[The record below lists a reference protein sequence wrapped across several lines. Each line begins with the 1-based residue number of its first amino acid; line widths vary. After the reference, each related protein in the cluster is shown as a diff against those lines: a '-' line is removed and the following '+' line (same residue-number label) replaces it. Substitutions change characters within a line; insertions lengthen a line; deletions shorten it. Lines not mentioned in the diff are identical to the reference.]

1 MLRTFANPTPIK
13 GDYVMRSSRLA
24 FLLTVS
30 AAALLSSAALA
41 ERHRTPAPAHPGWWH
56 STPGQQGFHAPIA
69 AKSGTWNG
77 LAHAFPGSGAPD
89 TALLLTDGT
98 VIMHDLCTVNWFRL
112 TPDNTGSY
120 RNGTW
125 SSIAAMPS
133 GYSPLYFGSQV
144 MPDGKHVTVEGG
156 EYLNCSAVWTNKGAI
171 YDSVANTWTN
181 VPPPSG
187 WSQIGDAQSVVRTD
201 GLLMQADCCTTH
213 SAIGTISGSTVT
225 WNDVAGTGK
234 ADSNDEEGWTQ
245 LPDGRILTVD
255 ANRDLGTNNDYE
267 TFSENTNSWTSPGKI
282 GFSCTD
288 SGSHEIGPAPLLPNG
303 LVLQI
308 CGTPHTGTFN
318 PLTNTW
324 VQGPD
329 MPNIGGTLDSAD
341 GPAAVL
347 PNGNVLAAVSPGV
360 FQNPTHFVE
369 IKVTD
374 PTHISIT
381 QVNEPAS
388 ASGQS
393 SWESRMLVL
402 PTGEVLWSS
411 DVGDVQIYTPKGKPA
426 KAAIPTV
433 KKVPAS
439 LTRGSTNNVVKGT
452 GFNGVTYGGYYGD
465 DVQTSS
471 NYPLVRFTNTSS
483 GHVCYAKTHDYATG
497 ISDGSITSAKYDIP
511 AGCEAGASTLEVV
524 VNGVA
529 SKAKSTTLN

>member
-1 MLRTFANPTPIK
+1 
-13 GDYVMRSSRLA
+13 MRSSRIASLLA
-24 FLLTVS
+24 ATA
-30 AAALLSSAALA
+30 AAALLSTSALA
-41 ERHRTPAPAHPGWWH
+41 GHHLTPLPPHPNSWK
-56 STPGQQGFHAPIA
+56 SDAGQQGFQAPIN
-69 AKSGTWNG
+69 AKSGKWNG
-77 LAHAFPGSGAPD
+77 LAHAFPGSGFPD

-98 VIMHDLCTVNWFRL
+98 VIMHDGCTVNWFRL
-112 TPDNTGSY
+112 TPNNTGSY

-171 YDSVANTWTN
+171 YDSAANTWTN
-181 VPPPSG
+181 VAPPSG
-187 WSQIGDAQSVVRTD
+187 WTSIGDAQSVTRTD
-201 GLLMQADCCTTH
+201 GLLMQADCCSTK
-213 SAIGTISGSTVT
+213 SAIGTISGNSVT
-225 WNDVAGTGK
+225 WTSTGTGK

-245 LPDGRILTVD
+245 LPDGTILTVD

-267 TFSENTNSWTSPGKI
+267 IYSENTGAWTTPGKI

-303 LVLQI
+303 LVFQL
-308 CGTPHTGTFN
+308 CGTTHTGTYN
-318 PLTNTW
+318 PLTGAW

-329 MPNIGGTLDSAD
+329 MPNINGALDSAD

-347 PNGNVLAAVSPGV
+347 PDGNVLAAVSPGV
-360 FQNPTHFVE
+360 FNNPTHFVE
-369 IKVTD
+369 AKVTD
-374 PTHISIT
+374 AAHITIT
-381 QVNEPAS
+381 QVDEPAS
-388 ASGQS
+388 APGQS
-393 SWESRMLVL
+393 SWEGRMLVL

-411 DVGDVQIYTPKGKPA
+411 DVGDVQIYTPKGRPA
-426 KAAIPTV
+426 KAAIPKV
-433 KKVPAS
+433 KSVSAT
-439 LTRGSTNNVVKGT
+439 LTRGSTNNVVKGK

-471 NYPLVRFTNTSS
+471 NYPLVRFTNNGS
-483 GHVCYAKTHDYATG
+483 GHVCYAKSHDYATG
-497 ISDGSITSAKYDIP
+497 ISDGSVTNAKFDIP

-529 SKAKSTTLN
+529 SKAQAVTLN

>member
-1 MLRTFANPTPIK
+1 
-13 GDYVMRSSRLA
+13 MRSSRFA
-24 FLLTVS
+24 LTASV
-30 AAALLSSAALA
+30 AALLTSSALA
-41 ERHRTPAPAHPGWWH
+41 APHLTPLPKHPNSWH
-56 STPGQQGFHAPIA
+56 AMPGQEGWHAPIN
-69 AKSGTWNG
+69 AKSGKWNG
-77 LAHAFPGSGAPD
+77 LAHAFPGSGFPD
-89 TALLLTDGT
+89 TALLLNDGT
-98 VIMHDLCTVNWFRL
+98 VMMHDGCTVNWFRL
-112 TPDNTGSY
+112 TPDNNGSY

-125 SSIAAMPS
+125 SSMAAMPA

-144 MPDGKHVTVEGG
+144 MPDGVHVTIEGG
-156 EYLNCSAVWTNKGAI
+156 EYLNCSPVWTNKGAI
-171 YDSVANTWTN
+171 YDRVANTWAN
-181 VPPPSG
+181 VPPPTG
-187 WSQIGDAQSVVRTD
+187 WNNIGDAQSVVRTD

-213 SAIGTISGSTVT
+213 SAIGTISGNSVSWSDTG
-225 WNDVAGTGK
+225 GTGK

-245 LPDGRILTVD
+245 LPDGTILTVD

-267 TFSENTNSWTSPGKI
+267 IYSENSGSWTSPGKI

-308 CGTPHTGTFN
+308 CGTAHTGTYN
-318 PLTNTW
+318 PLTGTW

-329 MPNIGGTLDSAD
+329 MPNIGGALDSAD

-360 FQNPTHFVE
+360 FNNPTHFVE
-369 IKVTD
+369 VHVTD
-374 PTHISIT
+374 PATITIT
-381 QVNEPAS
+381 QVDEPAS

-426 KAAIPTV
+426 KSAIPTV
-433 KKVPAS
+433 KKVPAN
-439 LTRGSTNNVVKGT
+439 LTIGSTDNVVKGK
-452 GFNGVTYGGYYGD
+452 GFNGVSYGGYYGD

-471 NYPLVRFTNTSS
+471 NYPMVRFTNVAT

-497 ISDGSITSAKYDIP
+497 ISDGSVTTAKYDIP

-529 SKAKSTTLN
+529 SRPKTTTLN

>member
-1 MLRTFANPTPIK
+1 
-13 GDYVMRSSRLA
+13 MRSSHIASLLA
-24 FLLTVS
+24 ATAAVALVS
-30 AAALLSSAALA
+30 TSALA

-56 STPGQQGFHAPIA
+56 NASLPAIHVPNNTR
-69 AKSGTWNG
+69 SGTWHG
-77 LAHAFPGSGAPD
+77 LAHAFPGSGFPD

-98 VIMHDLCTVNWFRL
+98 VMMHDGCTVNWFRL

-125 SSIAAMPS
+125 SSMAAMPS

-144 MPDGKHVTVEGG
+144 MPDGRHVTVEGG

-171 YDSVANTWTN
+171 FDSVANTWTN

-201 GLLMQADCCTTH
+201 GLLMQADCCTSH
-213 SAIGTISGSTVT
+213 SAIGTISGNSVT
-225 WNDVAGTGK
+225 WSDTGGTGK
-234 ADSNDEEGWTQ
+234 GDVNDEEGWTQ
-245 LPDGRILTVD
+245 LPDGTILTVD

-267 TFSENTNSWTSPGKI
+267 IYSENTGSWTSPGKI

-288 SGSHEIGPAPLLPNG
+288 AGSHEIGPAPMLPVG
-303 LVLQI
+303 LVFQI
-308 CGTPHTGTFN
+308 CGTAHTGTYN
-318 PLTNTW
+318 PLTGAW

-329 MPNIGGTLDSAD
+329 MPNINGALDSAD

-360 FQNPTHFVE
+360 FNNPTHFVE

-374 PTHISIT
+374 AATISIT
-381 QVNEPAS
+381 QVDEPAS
-388 ASGQS
+388 AAGQS

-411 DVGDVQIYTPKGKPA
+411 DVGDVQIYTPKGKAA
-426 KAAIPTV
+426 KAAVPHV
-433 KKVPAS
+433 KKIPAN

-452 GFNGVTYGGYYGD
+452 GFNGVSYGGYYGD

-471 NYPLVRFTNTSS
+471 NYPIVRFTNVAS
-483 GHVCYAKTHDYATG
+483 GHICYAKSHDYATG
-497 ISDGSITSAKYDIP
+497 LSDGSVTTAKYDIP
-511 AGCEAGASTLEVV
+511 AGCEAGASTLQVV

-529 SKAKSTTLN
+529 SAAKPTTLN